1 MKTNNIHDP
10 YRNKQTTFN
19 EFAKAEGVPKYS
31 AYHFYRNHNNSLEG
45 FRERKNYLRGR
56 PLIFSYNGKPVTTS
70 EAASIAGVSVSAI
83 YRIRPEI
90 KCKIGALIP
99 VESIIRHLKSNPPK
113 TKRVYLTDEGVSVTP
128 AQFAKMKNVSCNTVT
143 MYIRNHG
150 GSLAGFDNRGHS
162 RIRPK
167 FFYHRR
173 LRKSKTK
180 AGWAEYFN
188 VSVRHIK
195 NYLKA
200 HNGNIDNFGIKQ
212 QRTDCILIDFR
223 GKKATFKQW
232 AEKLNVNLARLQHFY
247 YTHGH
252 SLAGFNPD
260 ETRGR
265 KSSNRKAA

>member
-10 YRNKQTTFN
+10 YRNKQTTFK

-31 AYHFYRNHNNSLEG
+31 AYHYYRNHDKSLEG
-45 FRERKNYLRGR
+45 FRERNNYLRGR

-99 VESIIRHLKSNPPK
+99 VDSIISHLKSNPPK

-128 AQFAKMKNVSCNTVT
+128 AQFAEMKNVSLNTV
-143 MYIRNHG
+143 
-150 GSLAGFDNRGHS
+150 HS

-173 LRKSKTK
+173 LRKSNTK

-188 VSVRHIK
+188 VSVRQIK

-200 HNGNIDNFGIKQ
+200 HDGNIDDFGIRK

-223 GKKATFKQW
+223 GKKATFRQW

-247 YTHGH
+247 YTHNH
-252 SLAGFNPD
+252 SLAGFNPN

-265 KSSNRKAA
+265 KSSNRQAA